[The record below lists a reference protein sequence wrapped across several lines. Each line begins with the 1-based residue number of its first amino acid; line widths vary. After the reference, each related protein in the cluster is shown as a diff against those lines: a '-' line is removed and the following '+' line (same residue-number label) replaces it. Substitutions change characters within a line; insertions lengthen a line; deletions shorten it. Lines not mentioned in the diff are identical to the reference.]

1 MNKHVINRTSV
12 SALMGASVFDASG
25 ALFGHVR
32 EFAVNTAVDVHRV
45 QAFVIRRASP
55 SSGAK
60 SRQLPVLVR
69 IAEMR
74 LGDSCQMQLGPNA
87 MPVEMAGE
95 MAAEQTYLLL
105 ERDLLDQQ
113 IIDVHGH
120 KVVRVNDVDLVWMP
134 LSEAQPDLALRICEV
149 EVGMRGALRRLL
161 KGLPAPAVDRL
172 SRRFGTNVIPW
183 EFVDLIDRD
192 PARRVKLKIEQ
203 DRLSRMHPSDIADIL
218 EELGPADRQALFNS
232 LDEEVAAEALE
243 EVGPKLQQA
252 LIESLDSE
260 QIAGIVEEMDPGAAA
275 DLLSELSDEQSD
287 AILEE
292 MNPEERHDVE
302 ELLEFPSDSA
312 AGRMT
317 TEYIALRTDDAV
329 VDAILALRQFEG
341 DIESVMDIFLLDPAG
356 RITFVIPLVKLL
368 LAVGGDALKD
378 LSDGH
383 IVCCDV
389 DANGKKVAELFDK
402 YNLHSLPVIDSERRL
417 VGVIHA
423 EQVIALLRAKR

>member
-1 MNKHVINRTSV
+1 MNKHVANRTSV
-12 SALMGASVFDASG
+12 SALMGASIFDASG
-25 ALFGHVR
+25 ALFGRVS
-32 EFAVNTAVDVHRV
+32 EFAVDPAGDVHLV
-45 QAFVIRRASP
+45 QALVIRR
-55 SSGAK
+55 SSAK
-60 SRQLPVLVR
+60 ARDLPTVVR
-69 IAEMR
+69 IAELQLDETGRMR
-74 LGDSCQMQLGPNA
+74 LGSGASPIELS
-87 MPVEMAGE
+87 
-95 MAAEQTYLLL
+95 AEHTYLLL

-120 KVVRVNDVDLVWMP
+120 KVVRVNDVDLSWAPVDG
-134 LSEAQPDLALRICEV
+134 AQLELALRINEV

-161 KGLPAPAVDRL
+161 KGLPQPAIDRL
-172 SRRFGTNVIPW
+172 SRRLGSKVIPW

-203 DRLSRMHPSDIADIL
+203 ESLSRMHPSDLADIL
-218 EELGPADRQALFNS
+218 EELAPAERQALFKS

-243 EVGPKLQQA
+243 EVDPRMQQA

-275 DLLSELSDEQSD
+275 DLLSELSEEQSD

-292 MNPEERHDVE
+292 MNPEERQDVE

-317 TEYIALRTDDAV
+317 TEYIALASETTVTA
-329 VDAILALRQFEG
+329 AITALREFEG
-341 DIESVMDIFLLDPAG
+341 DVESVMDIFLLDDEG
-356 RITFVIPLVKLL
+356 RIAFIVPLVKLL
-368 LAVGGDALKD
+368 LAPGDASLKD
-378 LSDGH
+378 LSNGH
-383 IVCCDV
+383 IVSCDV

-402 YNLHSLPVIDSERRL
+402 YNLRSLPVVDGEKQL

-423 EQVIALLRAKR
+423 EQVISLLRSKR